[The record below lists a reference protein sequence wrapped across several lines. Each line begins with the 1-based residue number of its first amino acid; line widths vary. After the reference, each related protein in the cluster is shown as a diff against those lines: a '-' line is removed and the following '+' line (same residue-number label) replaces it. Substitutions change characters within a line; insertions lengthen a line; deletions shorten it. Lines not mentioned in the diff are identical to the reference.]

1 MNLEG
6 KIIGNRYQII
16 EKIGNGGMATVYKA
30 KCLVL
35 NRYVAVKILRD
46 EFTTDEEFIKRFN
59 IEAQAAASLTHPN
72 IVSVYDVG
80 NENNLYYIVMELVKG
95 KTLKEIIVED
105 GILGWKWSVKV
116 AMQIASAL
124 EKAHRNNIIH
134 RDIKPHNIIIT
145 EDGVAKVTDFGIAK
159 AVSNSTITAFGTT
172 IGSVHYFSPEHARG
186 GFTDAKSD
194 LYSLGVV
201 LYEMITG
208 RVPFDSDTPVS
219 VALKHMQED
228 PIEPIILKPELPHS
242 VNDIIMKAMQKDT
255 EKRYSNATEMLKD
268 LEMSLKNPDGKFVFG
283 ENRDFATQR
292 IDLSYAKKEE
302 NKEEKETRKES
313 KGKIQKFF
321 EEHKALKIIAIILA
335 CILVFALAMGGTYLA
350 LTLGRAKEV
359 QIPDLAKLTY
369 EQAESKTKEL
379 KLNIEKSEE
388 KYHLE
393 IPEGQIIEQDPK
405 YQSNYKIKEGS
416 TIKVIVS
423 KGQEIVEVPNESQIL
438 GKPRDEATKALRD
451 AGLEV
456 QVKEENSDEI
466 QKNHVIKIENA
477 EGQKVSGGEKLPAG
491 TTIVVYVSMGIE
503 QVQVPDLAGKT
514 ESEAKKAITDAK
526 LKWRSTEKISD
537 SSKPNGVV
545 VNQTISS
552 GSMVDKDTEI
562 TITVNEFDEYKS
574 GTITVNVAS
583 ILGYKTKY
591 EKTEEGEEKEIA
603 PSKVKV
609 ELYFDGRLQETETD
623 YYENSEKCTFS
634 TRIIGSKNAEIKI
647 TVNETG
653 KLKTTS
659 FTYQAGEK
667 TEVTK

>member
-80 NENNLYYIVMELVKG
+80 NEGNLYYIVMELVKG

-105 GILGWKWSVKV
+105 GALSWKWAVKV

-124 EKAHRNNIIH
+124 EMAHRNNIIH

-201 LYEMITG
+201 MYEMVTG

-219 VALKHMQED
+219 VALKHMQE
-228 PIEPIILKPELPHS
+228 EPVEPMIIKPDLPKS
-242 VNDIIMKAMQKDT
+242 VNDIILKAMKKNT
-255 EKRYSNATEMLKD
+255 EERYASATEMLRD
-268 LEMSLKNPDGKFVFG
+268 LERALKQPDGNFVFG
-283 ENRDFATQR
+283 NEPDNFKTQR
-292 IDLSYAKKEE
+292 IDLDYITKNEQRNKETKEE
-302 NKEEKETRKES
+302 PKEKFAKM
-313 KGKIQKFF
+313 KKFF
-321 EEHKALKIIAIILA
+321 EEHKTIKVICIILA
-335 CILVFALAMGGTYLA
+335 CILVFSVAMGGTYLA

-359 QIPDLAKLTY
+359 QIPDLSNMTL
-369 EQAESKTKEL
+369 EQAQEEAKKL
-379 KLNIEKSEE
+379 KIKVEVKEE

-405 YQSNYKIKEGS
+405 YQMNYKIKEGS
-416 TIKVIVS
+416 TIKVVVS
-423 KGQEIVEVPNESQIL
+423 KGQEIVKMPKIVGL
-438 GKPRDEATKALRD
+438 KRDEAINLLKET
-451 AGLEV
+451 GLEYEI
-456 QVKEENSDEI
+456 KEENSDDVEKGIVIKQETEDGKEI
-466 QKNHVIKIENA
+466 QKDDEIA
-477 EGQKVSGGEKLPAG
+477 AG
-491 TTIVVYVSMGIE
+491 TKIIVHVSMGIE
-503 QVQVPDLAGKT
+503 QVAVPDLSGKT
-514 ESEAKKAITDAK
+514 ESEAKTAISNAK
-526 LKWRSTEKISD
+526 LKWKSTEKTSD

-545 VNQTISS
+545 VNQSISN
-552 GSMVDKDTEI
+552 GSMVDKNTEI
-562 TITVNEFDEYKS
+562 TITINEFDEIKT
-574 GTITVNVAS
+574 GTVTVNVKSLRNYSVKYKKDEDGKEVAIDPEKVTLKIVADDDIIYNS
-583 ILGYKTKY
+583 KVSEAETGISANVSGIGTVKIKVYIEDILK
-591 EKTEEGEEKEIA
+591 KTESINLNTQKSLTIE
-603 PSKVKV
+603 
-609 ELYFDGRLQETETD
+609 
-623 YYENSEKCTFS
+623 
-634 TRIIGSKNAEIKI
+634 
-647 TVNETG
+647 
-653 KLKTTS
+653 
-659 FTYQAGEK
+659 
-667 TEVTK
+667 